1 MIFALD
7 HIIDSLAGVLTAR
20 YPNYP
25 VYDSPNPQGTEP
37 PCFFVFFMPSTI
49 EGQVGGRFL
58 RDLGVDIVFVQ
69 ERNII
74 NANAEILQIADYLDT
89 ALELFPYSDGGGET
103 VWIRTH
109 ERQWQ
114 TEDGELHY
122 QFHIK
127 ERAKLPEQENTMQEM
142 EGHYGIKDN
151 R

>member
-37 PCFFVFFMPSTI
+37 PWFFVFFMPSTI